1 MDNLTLLGVAV
12 ALGMDAFAVALAVSS
27 GLSPV
32 TFRHLFRLTWH
43 FGLFQSLMTFLGWL
57 GGKSILH
64 MFGGMNEWIASGLL
78 ILIGLKMFKESW
90 NTEKRIEGFDPTRG
104 WSLVFLSVATS
115 LDALAVGISFS
126 LIRIN
131 ILFPVVAIGVIALV
145 MTLVGMKVGHHVGKS
160 LGKWAERAGAVV
172 LVIIGL
178 EMLI

>member
-32 TFRHLFRLTWH
+32 TFRHMFRLTWH
-43 FGLFQSLMTFLGWL
+43 FGLFQSLMTFLGWF
-57 GGKSILH
+57 GGKSISH

-78 ILIGLKMFKESW
+78 ILIACKMLKESW
-90 NTEKRIEGFDPTRG
+90 SAEHRIEGFDPTRG

-126 LIRIN
+126 LIHIK
-131 ILFPVVAIGVIALV
+131 IVFPIAAIGITAFL
-145 MTLVGMKVGHHVGKS
+145 MTLTGMAIGHHVGKS
-160 LGKWAERAGAVV
+160 LGKWAERTGAVV
-172 LVIIGL
+172 LIIIGL